1 MQCKKATMRQKS
13 IWTIGHST
21 RSLEVFIAMLKSFQ
35 IELVV
40 DIRSFPGSRRY
51 PHFNKET
58 LTISLPENKIEY
70 THLVKLGGRRKSH
83 SDSHNTGW
91 RVAAFRG
98 YADYMETKDFNNAI
112 KDLESL
118 ASEKRVAYM
127 CSEAVWWS
135 CHRSL
140 VSDYLKFKGWVVMHI
155 MNIGKAEEHPYT
167 KPAILQ
173 GDKLV
178 YTSKENGSVG

>member
-1 MQCKKATMRQKS
+1 MKQKS

-21 RSLEVFIAMLKSFQ
+21 RALDEFIAMLKSFQ

-51 PHFNKET
+51 PHFNKEA
-58 LTISLPENKIEY
+58 LTISLPANKIEY
-70 THLVKLGGRRKSH
+70 THLVNLGGRRKPR
-83 SDSHNTGW
+83 SDSRNTAW

-98 YADYMETKDFNNAI
+98 YADYMETEAFSKAI
-112 KDLESL
+112 EDLEFL
-118 ASEKRVAYM
+118 GTKRRLAYM

-140 VSDYLKFKGWVVMHI
+140 VSDYLKFKGWLVMHI
-155 MNIGKAEEHPYT
+155 MGVEKAEEHPYT
-167 KPAILQ
+167 KPAMTE
-173 GDKLV
+173 GDRLIYSLK
-178 YTSKENGSVG
+178 K